1 MNTPFFLSKAAGLLL
16 SKGKDT
22 GLTAKDSTKQ
32 VTDLARQAE
41 KTSSSLSTGVF
52 QQWLEDQIPH
62 VISFATLVLLALLVW
77 FIGMKVTKFIRK
89 LVRKALERHQIET
102 GIRQFVDAC
111 VKVICYLALIAL
123 ILRVFGIE
131 ATSLAAVVASM
142 GVTAGLALQGALSNF
157 AGGVLILLLKPFV
170 VGDYIVEDT
179 QKNEGTVAEISI
191 FYTTLHSLDNKTIVI
206 PNGVLANASLTN
218 VTHAMSRLLDLEVG
232 ISYDADI
239 RTAKD
244 VLFNLAMKEK
254 KRLPDSTPSVFVK
267 ELGESSVVLGLRFQ
281 TKTEDYWEVRFR
293 MLENMK
299 YALDEAGISIPY
311 PQLDVH
317 SRAE

>member
-1 MNTPFFLSKAAGLLL
+1 MNALILLT
-16 SKGKDT
+16 KTVTNGVK
-22 GLTAKDSTKQ
+22 AKDSTKQ
-32 VTDLARQAE
+32 VSDLAEQAE
-41 KTSSSLSTGVF
+41 KTTKSLSTGVF

-62 VISFATLVLLALLVW
+62 VISFATLVLLAILVW

-89 LVRKALERHQIET
+89 LVRRALERHDVEV

-111 VKVICYLALIAL
+111 VKVICYIALIAL

-179 QKNEGTVAEISI
+179 HKNEGTVAEISI
-191 FYTTLHSLDNKTIVI
+191 FYTKLHTVDNKTIVI

-218 VTHAMSRLLDLEVG
+218 VTHSDTRLLDLEVG
-232 ISYDADI
+232 IGYEDDI
-239 RTAKD
+239 RKAKE
-244 VLFNLAMKEK
+244 VLKDLAMKEE
-254 KRLPDSTPSVFVK
+254 KRLPESTPSVFVK
-267 ELGESSVVLGLRFQ
+267 NLGDSSVVMGLRFEV
-281 TKTEDYWEVRFR
+281 KTEDYWEVRFR
-293 MLENMK
+293 TLENMK
-299 YALDEAGISIPY
+299 YALDNAGISIPY
-311 PQLDVH
+311 PQMDVH
-317 SRAE
+317 SKA